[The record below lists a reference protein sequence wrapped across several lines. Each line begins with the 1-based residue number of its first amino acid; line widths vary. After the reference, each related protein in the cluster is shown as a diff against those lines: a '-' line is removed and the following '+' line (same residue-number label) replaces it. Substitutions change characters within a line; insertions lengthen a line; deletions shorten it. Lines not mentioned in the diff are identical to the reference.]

1 MLVDRLEN
9 TDVVGCAING
19 SFLQTLLLRAAQ
31 NRNLAFVDAFERRHL
46 ACQLHAWRCAKRA
59 KKRDLQSIKVQ
70 KGSCIVKSQA
80 FLVEK
85 RSCSNKFI
93 ETRNDGDRCVHT
105 KLALALYSL
114 LWTERTTRGKLH
126 IDRFGLYFTT
136 AWQRSINAII
146 EYAAFL
152 IWLSVLRA
160 ELPYDGGCS
169 NIPKPKSFRGAS
181 VAVIPPSVERADLIV
196 H

>member
-1 MLVDRLEN
+1 
-9 TDVVGCAING
+9 
-19 SFLQTLLLRAAQ
+19 
-31 NRNLAFVDAFERRHL
+31 
-46 ACQLHAWRCAKRA
+46 
-59 KKRDLQSIKVQ
+59 
-70 KGSCIVKSQA
+70 
-80 FLVEK
+80 VEK

-196 H
+196 HQISPSTILAAVILLVHVLLVVVIEKHCGGIYQTTQRQNHCTHL